1 MVGWMQKFCKRE
13 KMQINP
19 CQKKFITPME
29 FEAFFSVGTDAQSIW
44 RSKGIL
50 PYIKLGGRKVL
61 YDREKI
67 EKWIA
72 KHEVAGDQAQY
83 ILDIEPI

>member
-1 MVGWMQKFCKRE
+1 
-13 KMQINP
+13 MQINP
-19 CQKKFITPME
+19 CEKKFITPVE
-29 FEAFFSVGTDAQSIW
+29 FEALFSIGTDAQSIW

-72 KHEVAGDQAQY
+72 KHEVSVDQGMHT
-83 ILDIEPI
+83 LDTELI

>member
-1 MVGWMQKFCKRE
+1 
-13 KMQINP
+13 MQINP
-19 CQKKFITPME
+19 CQKKFITPVE
-29 FEAFFSVGTDAQSIW
+29 FEALFSIGTDAQSIW

-72 KHEVAGDQAQY
+72 RHEVDRDQVQY
-83 ILDIEPI
+83 ILDAESV

>member
-1 MVGWMQKFCKRE
+1 
-13 KMQINP
+13 MQINP
-19 CQKKFITPME
+19 CEKKFITPVE
-29 FEAFFSVGTDAQSIW
+29 FEALFSIGTDAQSIW

-67 EKWIA
+67 EKWIT
-72 KHEVAGDQAQY
+72 KHEVGTDQSSCVLGAELYVWQY
-83 ILDIEPI
+83 AF

>member
-1 MVGWMQKFCKRE
+1 
-13 KMQINP
+13 MQINP
-19 CQKKFITPME
+19 CEKKFITPVE
-29 FEAFFSVGTDAQSIW
+29 FEALFSIGTDTQSIW

-72 KHEVAGDQAQY
+72 KHEVGTDQSSCV
-83 ILDIEPI
+83 LDAKLI

>member
-1 MVGWMQKFCKRE
+1 
-13 KMQINP
+13 MQINP

-29 FEAFFSVGTDAQSIW
+29 FEALFSVGTDAQSIW

-72 KHEVAGDQAQY
+72 KHEVTGDQNLCV
-83 ILDIEPI
+83 LDAELI

>member
-1 MVGWMQKFCKRE
+1 
-13 KMQINP
+13 MQINP
-19 CQKKFITPME
+19 CEKKFITPVE
-29 FEAFFSVGTDAQSIW
+29 FEALFSIGTDAQSIW
-44 RSKGIL
+44 RSKGVL

-72 KHEVAGDQAQY
+72 KHEVSADQGMYA
-83 ILDIEPI
+83 LDTELI

>member
-1 MVGWMQKFCKRE
+1 
-13 KMQINP
+13 MQINP

-29 FEAFFSVGTDAQSIW
+29 FEALFSVGTDAKSIL

-72 KHEVAGDQAQY
+72 KHEVGTDQSSY
-83 ILDIEPI
+83 VLDAELI

>member
-1 MVGWMQKFCKRE
+1 
-13 KMQINP
+13 
-19 CQKKFITPME
+19 ME
-29 FEAFFSVGTDAQSIW
+29 FEALFSVGTDAQSIW

-72 KHEVAGDQAQY
+72 AGDQNLCV
-83 ILDIEPI
+83 LDAELI

>member
-1 MVGWMQKFCKRE
+1 
-13 KMQINP
+13 MQINP
-19 CQKKFITPME
+19 CEKKFITPVE
-29 FEAFFSVGTDAQSIW
+29 FEALFSIGTDAQSIW

-72 KHEVAGDQAQY
+72 KHEVSVDQGMY
-83 ILDIEPI
+83 TLDTELI

>member
-1 MVGWMQKFCKRE
+1 MK
-13 KMQINP
+13 INP
-19 CQKKFITPME
+19 CEKKFITPVE
-29 FEAFFSVGTDAQSIW
+29 FEALFSIGIDAQSIW

-72 KHEVAGDQAQY
+72 KHEVGTDQSSCV
-83 ILDIEPI
+83 LDTELI